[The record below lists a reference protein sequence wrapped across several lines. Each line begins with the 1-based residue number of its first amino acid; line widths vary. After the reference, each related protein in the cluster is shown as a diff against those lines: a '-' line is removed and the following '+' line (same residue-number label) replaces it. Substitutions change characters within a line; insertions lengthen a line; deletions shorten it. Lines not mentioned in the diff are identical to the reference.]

1 MERIAIFPGTFDP
14 VTKGHESVVRRAL
27 PLFDRI
33 VMAIGMNS
41 AKTAMF
47 PIEQRMQWIRDI
59 FKDDP
64 KVVVKTYEGLTVNF
78 CKNEKANFILRGLRT
93 HSDFEYEKAI
103 SQMNL
108 SMAPEIETVF
118 LITEPAFS
126 AISSTI
132 VREIIRHNGDVS
144 RFIPKGIQL
153 K

>member
-33 VMAIGMNS
+33 VVAIGMNS

-64 KVVVKTYEGLTVNF
+64 KVAVKTYEGLTVNF

-144 RFIPKGIQL
+144 AFIPKGIQL

>member
-33 VMAIGMNS
+33 VVAIGMNS

-144 RFIPKGIQL
+144 AFIPKGIQL